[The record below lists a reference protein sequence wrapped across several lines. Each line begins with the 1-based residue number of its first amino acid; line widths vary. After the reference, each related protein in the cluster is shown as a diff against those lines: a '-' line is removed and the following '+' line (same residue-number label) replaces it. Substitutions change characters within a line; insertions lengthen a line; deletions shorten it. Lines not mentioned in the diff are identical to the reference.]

1 MAAKA
6 PREMTEVEYC
16 VLGAIWLRGPCSAYT
31 IRQEFAQSSTS
42 FWSSSAGS
50 IYPVIERLIEARLIV
65 STADKA
71 DGRGKREL
79 AATPA
84 GMSALRSWIGDVP
97 DWAGKATL
105 DPIRTRLNFIAA
117 LTTVAAQRSFVQR
130 AEDRT
135 REALGGLE
143 AFLAAEDYRDEAERL
158 AALGSICELEGRLKW
173 LAVVRKALQRGRIR

>member
-1 MAAKA
+1 
-6 PREMTEVEYC
+6 MTEVEHC
-16 VLGAIWLRGPCSAYT
+16 VLGAIWLRGPCSAYA
-31 IRQEFAQSSTS
+31 IRQEFAHSSSS

-50 IYPVIERLIEARLIV
+50 IYPVIERLVEAGLV
-65 STADKA
+65 AATADRT

-84 GMSALRSWIGDVP
+84 GLSALRSWIGEVP

-117 LTTVAAQRSFVQR
+117 LTSVPAQRSFVQR
-130 AEDRT
+130 AEGRT
-135 REALGGLE
+135 REALAAME
-143 AFLAAEDYRDEAERL
+143 AFLDAEDFRDEAERL

-173 LAVVRKALQRGRIR
+173 LDAVQERLRKGRIR